1 MEAIFK
7 LISDPTPTLFA
18 GCLMIGMLL
27 ILWRQHQHARLLRKQ
42 ANSDRIGDAPE
53 FAPLAANDIGGWV
66 IRPEVKQ
73 LEGRSRSR
81 LARPTYAR
89 ARGGNG

>member
-1 MEAIFK
+1 MNILDWLSEPV
-7 LISDPTPTLFA
+7 PTWFS

-53 FAPLAANDIGGWV
+53 RVPLAANDIRGWV
-66 IRPEVKQ
+66 IRPQVKQ
-73 LEGRSRSR
+73 LERHSCSPWQR
-81 LARPTYAR
+81 LT
-89 ARGGNG
+89 G